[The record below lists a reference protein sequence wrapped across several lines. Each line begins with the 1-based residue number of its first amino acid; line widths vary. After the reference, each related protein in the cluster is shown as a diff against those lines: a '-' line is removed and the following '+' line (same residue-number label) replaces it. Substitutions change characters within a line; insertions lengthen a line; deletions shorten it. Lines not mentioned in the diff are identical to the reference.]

1 MNLKLTLV
9 ALVAV
14 LGFGAATVAAHAAV
28 ATPTPPTVPGCTSDC
43 GGGDDY
49 DGNDNFDP
57 FCMFEPCKSEEGNT
71 PDTPPVADCD
81 DLAPC
86 DGGLPGGDCTID
98 CVPGNG
104 GGLPGDDI
112 PGNKVGLKL
121 CDAQIGDLK
130 KVTARQ
136 VKSISG
142 RDDVQVVPV
151 CVEMNLIEQQK
162 GVENLRTAIAQ
173 NDNMGA
179 ALDDTGYGADDVV
192 GLVVGRTAA
201 VLYVHTY

>member
-14 LGFGAATVAAHAAV
+14 LGFGAATVAANAAV

-43 GGGDDY
+43 GGKTYDGDDDY
-49 DGNDNFDP
+49 DP
-57 FCMFEPCKSEEGNT
+57 FCMFEPCKSEEGSTADETT
-71 PDTPPVADCD
+71 PDPGK
-81 DLAPC
+81 
-86 DGGLPGGDCTID
+86 DGGLPGG
-98 CVPGNG
+98 
-104 GGLPGDDI
+104 DI
-112 PGNKVGLKL
+112 PGNKVGLNL

-136 VKSISG
+136 VRSIAG

-151 CVEMNLIEQQK
+151 CVDMNLIEQQK
-162 GVENLRTAIAQ
+162 GVENLRQAIAR
-173 NDNMGA
+173 NDRMDA
-179 ALDDTGYGADDVV
+179 ALDQTGYGADDVV
-192 GLVVGRTAA
+192 GLVVGRKAA

>member
-1 MNLKLTLV
+1 MNRKVTPL

-14 LGFGAATVAAHAAV
+14 VGFGAATIAAAHAAV
-28 ATPTPPTVPGCTSDC
+28 ASTTPPPTKPGCTSDC
-43 GGGDDY
+43 GGGG
-49 DGNDNFDP
+49 DGDGPFDP
-57 FCMFEPCKSEEGNT
+57 FCMFEPCKSDEGST
-71 PDTPPVADCD
+71 PTPECD

-86 DGGLPGGDCTID
+86 DVPEACVGPDCDVPDPDCLVDCGPG
-98 CVPGNG
+98 PGNG
-104 GGLPGDDI
+104 I
-112 PGNKVGLKL
+112 PGNHAGLKL

-130 KVTARQ
+130 KVTAKQ
-136 VKSISG
+136 VKGISG

-151 CVEMNLIEQQK
+151 CLEKNLIEQQQ

-173 NDNMGA
+173 NDNMDA
-179 ALDDTGYGADDVV
+179 ALDETGYVADDVV

>member
-1 MNLKLTLV
+1 MNLKVTLL

-14 LGFGAATVAAHAAV
+14 LGFGVATIAAANAAV
-28 ATPTPPTVPGCTSDC
+28 APTTPPPDKPGCTHDC
-43 GGGDDY
+43 GGSSDD
-49 DGNDNFDP
+49 DGPFDP
-57 FCMFEPCKSEEGNT
+57 FCMFEPCKSNEGNT
-71 PDTPPVADCD
+71 PDPECT

-86 DGGLPGGDCTID
+86 GVPEACVGPTCETPDPCVVDCGPGPGGQ
-98 CVPGNG
+98 
-104 GGLPGDDI
+104 I

-130 KVTARQ
+130 KVTAKQ
-136 VKSISG
+136 VRSIAG

-151 CVEMNLIEQQK
+151 CVEKNLIEQQQ

-173 NDNMGA
+173 NGNMDA
-179 ALDDTGYGADDVV
+179 ALDSTGYTADDVV
-192 GLVVGRTAA
+192 GLVVGRKAA